1 VAIDE
6 HVISRR
12 HAAHFQVGAQGL
24 HGDCSQEDDPVLEPF
39 GLLDAHPPL
48 VEVDSIKT

>member
-1 VAIDE
+1 VAIDK

-24 HGDCSQEDDPVLEPF
+24 HGDCSQEDDHVLETFRALGAQLPT
-39 GLLDAHPPL
+39 A
-48 VEVDSIKT
+48 EI